1 MIVVNTP
8 RPSQELAFTNYAY
21 CSTGDLRKFAIPGSS
36 LAQVIIGDS
45 VVLTLVSHGNIM
57 DGQIA
62 LNAVQR
68 RNTKVSVGDQI
79 SVITFFPPASFFLA
93 LLNLELDYVKA
104 KDNRNEELDAVVLA
118 QHLHKKYNNQVM
130 TTGQKVLF
138 EFLGTNYIFNVN
150 QALVED
156 EEKANDIER
165 GIITNDTYIVFEADS
180 SSGIK
185 IINQRED
192 ASSKIFRLKNVDL
205 QKLGIGGLGEEFGQI
220 FRRAFASRVCPP
232 HVINKL
238 GIKHVKGMLL
248 YGPPGT
254 GKTLMA
260 RQIGK
265 LFNGREPKIVNGPEL
280 MSKDVGETKKNVRD
294 LFADAEQEQRARG
307 DQSDLHVIIFDEID
321 VICKTR
327 GSTWDGTDV
336 QDAIVNQLLTKVEAL
351 NNVLLIGITNKRDLL
366 DEALL
371 RPGRLEILVEFNL
384 PDETGRLQILQIYT
398 NKMKGNFFLAADVNL
413 QELVALTK
421 NYSGAELEG
430 VVKCAVSFA
439 SNRQI
444 NMDDLNKEVDE
455 ENIKVTMN
463 DLLNSLQEIIPALGV
478 STYDLQQCRFNGM
491 IDCGERHKHVYESI
505 MFLVSQVKKNKR
517 VELFACLLEG
527 PQGSGKTTIAAS
539 IGIDSDFPYV
549 KIVSPAL
556 IRGLNESSIC
566 AKIVQVFEDAYMSQ
580 LSIIILDDIEVLLD
594 YFAVGPRF
602 SNLIAQTLL
611 VYLES
616 PPPKVLEHLNVFARD
631 DIDAAAEALDGMP
644 LKKLYSVIN
653 RAATGKEKD

>member
-527 PQGSGKTTIAAS
+527 PQG
-539 IGIDSDFPYV
+539 
-549 KIVSPAL
+549 
-556 IRGLNESSIC
+556 R
-566 AKIVQVFEDAYMSQ
+566 
-580 LSIIILDDIEVLLD
+580 LLD

-616 PPPKVLEHLNVFARD
+616 PPPKGKNMFVIGTTSKVEFLESIKLCSAFFVTYHVPALAKADAIKVLEHLNVFARD